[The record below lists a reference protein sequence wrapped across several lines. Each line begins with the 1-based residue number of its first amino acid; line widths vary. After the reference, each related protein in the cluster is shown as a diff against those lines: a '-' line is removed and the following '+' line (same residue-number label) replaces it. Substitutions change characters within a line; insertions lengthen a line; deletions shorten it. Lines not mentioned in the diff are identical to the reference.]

1 MIFLVY
7 ADEYDPERLLL
18 LSRHYM
24 EQIFKMQPIEGCTF
38 FRCSLIQHAELNI
51 PKEINLAVFL
61 EGLHMFS
68 VPQKI
73 LIRTFSIEEIIR
85 WGFKPNGD
93 FYFEVPND
101 NNEDCKFFIFFL
113 FSISIFNFNFNFYF
127 QFLIFFF
134 FQ

>member
-1 MIFLVY
+1 
-7 ADEYDPERLLL
+7 
-18 LSRHYM
+18 M

-38 FRCSLIQHAELNI
+38 FRCSLIQYAELNI

-61 EGLHMFS
+61 EGLHIFS

-101 NNEDCKFFIFFL
+101 NNGDCKFKFL
-113 FSISIFNFNFNFYF
+113 LFFSIFISYFFNFYF
-127 QFLIFFF
+127 SNNISRVSNRSG
-134 FQ
+134 